1 MPAFTAR
8 LLGML
13 HGASRGVTDRQGERL
28 ASVYAAKRH
37 DFVRDLIR
45 NDPPETCAFRK
56 PYPSR

>member
-13 HGASRGVTDRQGERL
+13 HGASRGVTDRQAERL
-28 ASVYAAKRH
+28 ASVYSAKRH
-37 DFVRDLIR
+37 DFVRHLIR
-45 NDPPETCAFRK
+45 NDPSETCVFRK